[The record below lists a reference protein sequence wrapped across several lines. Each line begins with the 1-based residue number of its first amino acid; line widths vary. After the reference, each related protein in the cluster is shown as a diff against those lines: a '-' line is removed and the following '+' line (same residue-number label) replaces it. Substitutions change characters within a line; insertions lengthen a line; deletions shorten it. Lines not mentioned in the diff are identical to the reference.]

1 MVKKLIPTLTPDLKP
16 VETRLK
22 KIVKVSS
29 NFDDD
34 QKTCQNVFDNTA
46 DIVESS
52 VFTRP
57 KPKEPSCIAYDIT
70 DITKFPF

>member
-22 KIVKVSS
+22 QIVKVSS

-34 QKTCQNVFDNTA
+34 HKTCKNVLDNTA
-46 DIVESS
+46 NIVESS

-57 KPKEPSCIAYDIT
+57 KPKEPSCVAYDIT

>member
-16 VETRLK
+16 VEIRLK
-22 KIVKVSS
+22 QIVKVSS
-29 NFDDD
+29 NFDYDH
-34 QKTCQNVFDNTA
+34 KTCKNVLDNTA
-46 DIVESS
+46 NIVESS

-57 KPKEPSCIAYDIT
+57 KPKEPSCVAYDIT